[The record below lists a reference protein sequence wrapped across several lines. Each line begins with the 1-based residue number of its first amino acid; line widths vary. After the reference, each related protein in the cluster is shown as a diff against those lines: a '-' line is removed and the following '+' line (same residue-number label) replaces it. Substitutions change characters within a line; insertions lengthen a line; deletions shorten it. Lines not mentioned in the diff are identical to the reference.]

1 LRLLR
6 HLLAIGLLPFVVT
19 VVVPAYIIR
28 TSTTLNAGWD
38 LPSPLGLLPTLLGC
52 ALVGLG
58 VLLVYKTVIF
68 FATVGEGT
76 LAPWDP
82 PRRLVVRGPYRHV
95 RNPMISGVLSILLGE
110 AILLGSVPLLVWF
123 LVFFA
128 LSALSMLLIEE
139 PLLESRFGSDYV
151 TYNRGATPATHGSD
165 LDRPDPIGSC
175 EQTLQRRRLVDSVG

>member
-1 LRLLR
+1 
-6 HLLAIGLLPFVVT
+6 LLPFVVT

-58 VLLVYKTVIF
+58 VLLVYKTVIL

>member
-1 LRLLR
+1 
-6 HLLAIGLLPFVVT
+6 LLPFVVT

-58 VLLVYKTVIF
+58 VLLVYKTVIL

-165 LDRPDPIGSC
+165 LERPDPIGSC